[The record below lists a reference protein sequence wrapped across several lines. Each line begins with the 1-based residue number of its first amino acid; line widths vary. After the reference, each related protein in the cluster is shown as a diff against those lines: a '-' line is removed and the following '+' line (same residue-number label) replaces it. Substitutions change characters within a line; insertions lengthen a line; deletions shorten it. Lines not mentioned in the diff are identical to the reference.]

1 MTHPDTLQRAAFEAW
16 YDSGAE
22 NRDEFMAL
30 VDAALQP
37 QAADHIVDANKMAAA
52 EPVAYQFRMR
62 ADWVADWGMWSP
74 CNKEH
79 HEMYIRAPKL
89 HDWHYETRALYTS
102 PPDPGGLLRD
112 ALSNLNDLADQK
124 NAEIDA
130 LKEAMRLALEAL
142 QLVPALIQYQFTGD
156 RDAMNALQNAS
167 NACEAAIAALEGM
180 VNRV

>member
-1 MTHPDTLQRAAFEAW
+1 MTKEL
-16 YDSGAE
+16 
-22 NRDEFMAL
+22 
-30 VDAALQP
+30 DAAPGDIRSLKYRIHELEGEVIGYKRILDEQGK
-37 QAADHIVDANKMAAA
+37 AK
-52 EPVAYQFRMR
+52 PVA
-62 ADWVADWGMWSP
+62 VAHVGNMDHGP
-74 CNKEH
+74 FDITPTAYGCDHLKNGDK
-79 HEMYIRAPKL
+79 
-89 HDWHYETRALYTS
+89 LYTS

>member
-16 YDSGAE
+16 AASKHIDITRDGFGGYESQWTEGASE
-22 NRDEFMAL
+22 GW
-30 VDAALQP
+30 
-37 QAADHIVDANKMAAA
+37 QAAQAAA
-52 EPVAYQFRMR
+52 EPVGYVYTIHG
-62 ADWVADWGMWSP
+62 VAQGAMIDKTLKAGT
-74 CNKEH
+74 
-79 HEMYIRAPKL
+79 L
-89 HDWHYETRALYTS
+89 LYTS

>member
-16 YDSGAE
+16 ANAAKLDTARCCKDSWGEATYLPHI
-22 NRDEFMAL
+22 DAMWAGWQ
-30 VDAALQP
+30 AALQQ
-37 QAADHIVDANKMAAA
+37 QA
-52 EPVAYQFRMR
+52 
-62 ADWVADWGMWSP
+62 
-74 CNKEH
+74 
-79 HEMYIRAPKL
+79 
-89 HDWHYETRALYTS
+89 T
-102 PPDPGGLLRD
+102 PPDPADLLRD

-156 RDAMNALQNAS
+156 RDTMNALQNAS

-180 VNRV
+180 VK

>member
-16 YDSGAE
+16 ANAAKLDTARCCKDSWGEATYLPHI
-22 NRDEFMAL
+22 DAMWAGWQ
-30 VDAALQP
+30 AALQ
-37 QAADHIVDANKMAAA
+37 QHLKNGDK
-52 EPVAYQFRMR
+52 
-62 ADWVADWGMWSP
+62 
-74 CNKEH
+74 
-79 HEMYIRAPKL
+79 
-89 HDWHYETRALYTS
+89 LYTS
-102 PPDPGGLLRD
+102 PPDPADLLRD

-156 RDAMNALQNAS
+156 RDTMNALQNAS

-180 VNRV
+180 VK